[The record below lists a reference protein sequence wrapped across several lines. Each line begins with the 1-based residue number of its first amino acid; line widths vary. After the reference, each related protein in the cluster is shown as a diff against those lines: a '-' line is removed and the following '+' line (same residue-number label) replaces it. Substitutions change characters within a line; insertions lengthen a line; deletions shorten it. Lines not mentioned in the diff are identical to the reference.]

1 MCPRISG
8 LSCRLAIAQS
18 NAQLID
24 IVMVQ
29 ISPEEV
35 TALATAFKD
44 TAYVQANGFTVG
56 GDKFFAIRADD
67 RSIYGKKVCEYL
79 SSNWSRYISVIPNDP
94 NIMCAG
100 QGRRCRR

>member
-1 MCPRISG
+1 
-8 LSCRLAIAQS
+8 
-18 NAQLID
+18 
-24 IVMVQ
+24 MVQ

-67 RSIYGKKVCEYL
+67 RSIYGKLGEDGVVCVRTNQTILIAHYSKPVTAGEAIKVTEAMADYL
-79 SSNWSRYISVIPNDP
+79 VSVNF
-94 NIMCAG
+94 
-100 QGRRCRR
+100 